1 MSKTEKII
9 ELKELL
15 DSGLISS
22 DDFERLKK
30 QIFEEPEKVSFEIKK
45 IKQVDILDNVRQKR
59 NIFYDSIKKCTKC
72 GSDNKLEN
80 QICSV
85 CKSDFPIV
93 ESKTEQKNYIEN
105 KKSDYK
111 FYIFGILG
119 FVLLFFGVSYF
130 INNHND
136 KEQKESEVPT
146 AFDSISVEPVPTV
159 SVEENSDKMLD
170 VLIQNEIEKWKNELI
185 SQKKY
190 NYPCREVD
198 EEITLEITAEWFQ
211 KYYDGPILS
220 ISPDIKI
227 LKYDINNDNFFDA
240 LCYFEP
246 DNCGS
251 ANGTSGQG
259 SEEAMLVYSSKNDKY
274 LTKYNLTNLIEEN
287 IKLKFGDDQVRS
299 VLIKYNN
306 FNLNI
311 EGSYILYLVNDAGCC
326 PSINGFFSF
335 DLKNS
340 KLNEISKFQNN

>member
-45 IKQVDILDNVRQKR
+45 IKQVDILDNALQKR
-59 NIFYDSIKKCTKC
+59 NLFYDSIKKCTKC

-159 SVEENSDKMLD
+159 SVEENNNKKLSDTISNIDNYIGNWTDGNTDISIGNDKSFSMGNSVCSSSFTYTESGSELILVFEY
-170 VLIQNEIEKWKNELI
+170 VLCKIQIQDGNNRGQEVGKCYIQNGELI
-185 SQKKY
+185 VEFKNISELEGTGIESGNYKK
-190 NYPCREVD
+190 
-198 EEITLEITAEWFQ
+198 
-211 KYYDGPILS
+211 GS
-220 ISPDIKI
+220 
-227 LKYDINNDNFFDA
+227 KYD
-240 LCYFEP
+240 
-246 DNCGS
+246 
-251 ANGTSGQG
+251 
-259 SEEAMLVYSSKNDKY
+259 
-274 LTKYNLTNLIEEN
+274 
-287 IKLKFGDDQVRS
+287 
-299 VLIKYNN
+299 
-306 FNLNI
+306 
-311 EGSYILYLVNDAGCC
+311 
-326 PSINGFFSF
+326 
-335 DLKNS
+335 
-340 KLNEISKFQNN
+340 

>member
-146 AFDSISVEPVPTV
+146 ALESISLEPVPTV
-159 SVEENSDKMLD
+159 SVEENNNKKLSDTILNIYNYIGNWTDGNTDISIGNDKSFSMGNSVCSSIFTYTESGSELILVFED
-170 VLIQNEIEKWKNELI
+170 VLCKIQIQDGNNRGQEVGKCYIQNGELI
-185 SQKKY
+185 VEFKNISELEGTGIESGNYKK
-190 NYPCREVD
+190 
-198 EEITLEITAEWFQ
+198 
-211 KYYDGPILS
+211 GS
-220 ISPDIKI
+220 
-227 LKYDINNDNFFDA
+227 KYD
-240 LCYFEP
+240 
-246 DNCGS
+246 
-251 ANGTSGQG
+251 
-259 SEEAMLVYSSKNDKY
+259 
-274 LTKYNLTNLIEEN
+274 
-287 IKLKFGDDQVRS
+287 
-299 VLIKYNN
+299 
-306 FNLNI
+306 
-311 EGSYILYLVNDAGCC
+311 
-326 PSINGFFSF
+326 
-335 DLKNS
+335 
-340 KLNEISKFQNN
+340 

>member
-45 IKQVDILDNVRQKR
+45 IKQVDILDNARQKR

-159 SVEENSDKMLD
+159 SVEENYK
-170 VLIQNEIEKWKNELI
+170 IEIENET
-185 SQKKY
+185 KAT
-190 NYPCREVD
+190 E
-198 EEITLEITAEWFQ
+198 
-211 KYYDGPILS
+211 
-220 ISPDIKI
+220 
-227 LKYDINNDNFFDA
+227 DINILENEDNNYLLNKDDSELNQIELNVKSLLVFQIADKELNIIYKKIMSDSNISEDRKNVLRKEQRNWLKETHRICNQESNEFRDSTMYNQ
-240 LCYFEP
+240 LHN
-246 DNCGS
+246 NC
-251 ANGTSGQG
+251 
-259 SEEAMLVYSSKNDKY
+259 
-274 LTKYNLTNLIEEN
+274 LTEKTKSRIEEL
-287 IKLKFGDDQVRS
+287 KL
-299 VLIKYNN
+299 IYNN
-306 FNLNI
+306 
-311 EGSYILYLVNDAGCC
+311 
-326 PSINGFFSF
+326 
-335 DLKNS
+335 
-340 KLNEISKFQNN
+340 